1 MGEQAMDVIETA
13 LMTVGVCVCMWV
25 CVCACDHPLKC
36 VHGGIPVI
44 YTGGAPTL
52 KAEKVLK

>member
-13 LMTVGVCVCMWV
+13 LMTVGVCVYV
-25 CVCACDHPLKC
+25 GCVCACDHPLKC
-36 VHGGIPVI
+36 VHGGIPAI